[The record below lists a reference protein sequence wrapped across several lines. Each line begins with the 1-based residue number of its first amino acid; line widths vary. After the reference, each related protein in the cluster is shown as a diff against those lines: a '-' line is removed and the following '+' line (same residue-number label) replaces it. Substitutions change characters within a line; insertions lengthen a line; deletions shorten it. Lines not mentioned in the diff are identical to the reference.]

1 MFGSENVRLEGRD
14 LVRAITKRLVLRT
27 PTGAKGVLLIRL
39 QLDGFGRCV
48 GNARFFVTHFGFLE
62 RVKCGVRVAE
72 IHCVFAAMTEGE
84 RR

>member
-1 MFGSENVRLEGRD
+1 M
-14 LVRAITKRLVLRT
+14 RAITKGLVLRT

-48 GNARFFVTHFGFLE
+48 CNARFVVTHFGFLD
-62 RVKCGVRVAE
+62 RVRCGVRVAE
-72 IHCVFAAMTEGE
+72 THFVFAAMSERE